1 MLPVLLEGGL
11 GRAAGSE
18 APLLHTHT
26 HTKSIFRKEVVSDF
40 FTEPGLPLWFQLPA
54 SRLPAC
60 PAANLPGEGG
70 SGEGGDKT
78 WGMERDRGEMR

>member
-18 APLLHTHT
+18 AHCFTHT
-26 HTKSIFRKEVVSDF
+26 HTNSIFRKEVVSDF

-54 SRLPAC
+54 SCLLAC
-60 PAANLPGEGG
+60 PAANLPN
-70 SGEGGDKT
+70 KT